1 MFAKQDIHSSI
12 AKLKQTALALFIGL
26 GMGVT
31 LHAETSTELI
41 KQLQSLQPNDA
52 SNQTA
57 TKTIKQLNAANDVT
71 VIQSLTAM
79 KGATPLGRNWLLGLA
94 NSLYRKSGKSQT
106 AELST
111 FLSDVSQ
118 DGEARYIAF
127 QWLTANNAELRKKL
141 LDGMKQDPS
150 PELRYLA
157 ISEAVAAKPDTPEL
171 LSLLDSARHAQQV
184 VSIIGV
190 LKEKG
195 TVVDQVKQFGLLTQW
210 KLIGPFDNVGTVNFD
225 KVFPVEADWMNGKV
239 KDEYE
244 SKLVVDGKNVNAK
257 WINESAKSED
267 GTIDLAAIYS
277 NEKGCIV
284 YAATEFDSEKEQ
296 DAELRLGCIN
306 GNKTWLNGKLVM
318 SNEVYHTDMKID
330 QYIETVRLKAGK
342 NQILV
347 KLSQNEQK
355 EQWAQRF
362 AFQLR
367 VSDSTGKAILAK
379 GR

>member
-1 MFAKQDIHSSI
+1 
-12 AKLKQTALALFIGL
+12 
-26 GMGVT
+26 
-31 LHAETSTELI
+31 
-41 KQLQSLQPNDA
+41 
-52 SNQTA
+52 
-57 TKTIKQLNAANDVT
+57 
-71 VIQSLTAM
+71 
-79 KGATPLGRNWLLGLA
+79 
-94 NSLYRKSGKSQT
+94 
-106 AELST
+106 
-111 FLSDVSQ
+111 
-118 DGEARYIAF
+118 
-127 QWLTANNAELRKKL
+127 
-141 LDGMKQDPS
+141 
-150 PELRYLA
+150 
-157 ISEAVAAKPDTPEL
+157 
-171 LSLLDSARHAQQV
+171 
-184 VSIIGV
+184 
-190 LKEKG
+190 
-195 TVVDQVKQFGLLTQW
+195 
-210 KLIGPFDNVGTVNFD
+210 LIGPFDNVGTVNFD
-225 KVFPVEADWMNGKV
+225 KVFPVEADWLNGKV

-244 SKLVVDGKNVNAK
+244 SKIVVDGKNVNAK

-330 QYIETVRLKAGK
+330 QYNETVRLRAGK

>member
-106 AELST
+106 VELSA

-127 QWLTANNAELRKKL
+127 QWLTANNAELRKRL

-157 ISEAVAAKPDTPEL
+157 ISEAVEAKPDTPEL

>member
-106 AELST
+106 VELST

-127 QWLTANNAELRKKL
+127 QWLTANNAELRKRL

-157 ISEAVAAKPDTPEL
+157 ISEAVEAKPDTPEL

>member
-106 AELST
+106 VELST

-127 QWLTANNAELRKKL
+127 QWLTANNAELRKRL

-157 ISEAVAAKPDTPEL
+157 ISEAVEAKPDTPEL
-171 LSLLDSARHAQQV
+171 LSLLDAARHAQQV